1 MVGELLLAQ
10 DAAAEV
16 VRGCWTM
23 QAQEVFGFIERALE
37 IGGIPANVE
46 WYDMPAGGNASGSTQ
61 NDEGAQMAAEFL
73 DEVLED
79 SIIEDLFGA
88 DPGVPVVEDAD
99 ED

>member
-46 WYDMPAGGNASGSTQ
+46 WYDMPAGS
-61 NDEGAQMAAEFL
+61 GAQLLAQPDPDAPDNDWAPDSES
-73 DEVLED
+73 EVN
-79 SIIEDLFGA
+79 
-88 DPGVPVVEDAD
+88 
-99 ED
+99 

>member
-1 MVGELLLAQ
+1 MLAQ
-10 DAAAEV
+10 DSAAEL
-16 VRGCWTM
+16 VRGCDNQHRT
-23 QAQEVFGFIERALE
+23 AQDVFGFIERALE

-61 NDEGAQMAAEFL
+61 NDEGAQMAADFL